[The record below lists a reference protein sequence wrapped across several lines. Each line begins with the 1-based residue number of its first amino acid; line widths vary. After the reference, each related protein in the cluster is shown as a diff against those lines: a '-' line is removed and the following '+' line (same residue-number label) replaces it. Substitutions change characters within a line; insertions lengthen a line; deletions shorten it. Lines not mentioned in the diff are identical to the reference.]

1 MGAGSARPGDSGL
14 DVSGDSGPIRRPRIA
29 DLVRAHADP
38 VALVK
43 ATADRADDKR
53 RSTRRRRPP
62 RWGLVRCPDGQHR
75 IDLAVMSRAMTR
87 LLVAGE
93 LSDQHTLDLARKAG
107 LSRSTVSRM
116 FCGRSASLR
125 TLLAV
130 LGVLGLGFDD
140 VVSDTP
146 MLTEGAIE
154 T

>member
-1 MGAGSARPGDSGL
+1 MGTDSARPGDSGL
-14 DVSGDSGPIRRPRIA
+14 DVSGDSGQIRRPRIA

-38 VALVK
+38 VALGRA
-43 ATADRADDKR
+43 ATVEGEDKR
-53 RSTRRRRPP
+53 RTTRRRRPP
-62 RWGLVRCPDGQHR
+62 RWGVVRCPDGQHR

-93 LSDQHTLDLARKAG
+93 LSDQPILDVARKAG

-116 FCGRSASLR
+116 FSGTSASLR
-125 TLLAV
+125 TLLTVLAV
-130 LGVLGLGFDD
+130 LGLAFED

-146 MLTEGAIE
+146 LPTERAIE